1 VLPGVSAGN
10 RHCAASRVLGGI
22 SLSRSSKPIRSTSSR
37 VATVIVAFVLAGCAA
52 SVQQAEPSPSRIDVP
67 ANAARKIVLVVTG
80 SDLATR
86 SSDWEALRG
95 EWRSAMSTAAAG
107 AGLDFEWREGLANLP
122 RTAGTVALVKVNDYR
137 YLSTGA
143 RYGFGAFAGNAFI
156 DSEVSFRELPSG
168 KVIGSRKYNT
178 SSTAWQ
184 GIFSAMTS
192 KQVQA
197 ICEQIVADIRP

>member
-1 VLPGVSAGN
+1 LNTCS
-10 RHCAASRVLGGI
+10 HL
-22 SLSRSSKPIRSTSSR
+22 IRSTLPS
-37 VATVIVAFVLAGCAA
+37 VACALLATLLAGCAA
-52 SVQQAEPSPSRIDVP
+52 SVQQAQQSQPRIEVP
-67 ANAARKIVLVVTG
+67 AAAARKIVLVVTG
-80 SDLATR
+80 SDTATR

-95 EWRSAMSTAAAG
+95 EWRSAMSTAAAN
-107 AGLDFEWREGLANLP
+107 AGLEFEWREGLVNPP
-122 RTAGTVALVKVNDYR
+122 RTPGTMAVVKVNDYR

-168 KVIGSRKYNT
+168 RVLGSKPYST

-197 ICEQIVADIRP
+197 IAEEIVAEVVGR